1 MINFRIIARV
11 FSMLLILEGLFMVA
25 SAGVSLFYKESA
37 ASSLLFAGLTTI
49 FIAIIV
55 FTPLR
60 NEEKMYGN
68 REGYIIVTGI
78 WLLFSL
84 FGTLP
89 YIYSGSINS
98 FTNAFFESMSG
109 FSTTGATILT
119 DIEALPHGILFWRSL
134 TQWLGGVGIIFISLS
149 ILPVV
154 KTINVQISIS
164 EFSGQSTDKI
174 HPRIMDAARR
184 LIVIYVVITFIEA
197 FLLFAGGMTIF
208 DSVCHSFST
217 ISTGGF
223 STRNGGISAFTSPY
237 IKVIITLF
245 MFIAGTN
252 LTIFYFILKRN
263 FKKVIENNEF
273 KYYLIICILFII
285 TASSLLSSKPGYSL
299 GKSILDGSFHVVSIL
314 TTTGFYTEDY
324 NLWGSLLLLVLFFLM
339 YTGGTSGSSSGN
351 LKIIRL
357 LIITKSSRQ
366 EMKRTIHPNAFIPVL
381 LDHKIIPQSTVY
393 NILVFL
399 ALYFIIICLSTIVIA
414 VMGYDIITSFGTSA
428 ALLGNIGYGPGA
440 FGPFSDYSMVPPA
453 GKWFFTILMLLGR
466 LELITV
472 LILFTR
478 SFYKK

>member
-11 FSMLLILEGLFMVA
+11 FSMLLILEGLFMIV

-49 FIAIIV
+49 FIGIIV

-89 YIYSGSINS
+89 YIYSGSITN

-134 TQWLGGVGIIFISLS
+134 TQWLGGIGIIFISLS

-174 HPRIMDAARR
+174 HPRILDAARR
-184 LIVIYVVITFIEA
+184 LIGIYVIITFVEA
-197 FLLFAGGMTIF
+197 FLLFAGGMTVF

-223 STRNGGISAFTSPY
+223 STRNGGISAFSSPY
-237 IKVIITLF
+237 IKVVITFF

-285 TASSLLSSKPGYSL
+285 ITSSLLFSKPGYTL

-314 TTTGFYTEDY
+314 TTTGYYSENY
-324 NLWGSLLLLVLFFLM
+324 NLWGSLLLLVIFFLM

-393 NILVFL
+393 NILVFM
-399 ALYFIIICLSTIVIA
+399 ALYFMIICVSSIVISI
-414 VMGYDIITSFGTSA
+414 MGYDIITSFGTSA
-428 ALLGNIGYGPGA
+428 ALLGNVGYGPGA
-440 FGPFSDYSMVPPA
+440 FGPFSDYSMVPTA
-453 GKWFFTILMLLGR
+453 GKWFFAALMLLGR
-466 LELITV
+466 LEIITV
-472 LILFTR
+472 FILLTR